1 MQSAIHLKTK
11 VLPGRKIQI
20 ELPQA
25 NEGEDV
31 DVFVIICT
39 PKLSESRRSVID
51 ILDEIH
57 HHRPHGRSTEE
68 IDRELQAERDAW
80 DN

>member
-11 VLPGRKIQI
+11 VQQGGKIEM

-31 DVFVIICT
+31 DIFVIMSST
-39 PKLSESRRSVID
+39 KPSEDRPSVID

-57 HHRPHGRSTEE
+57 RHRPHPHRRSTEE
-68 IDRELQAERDAW
+68 IDRELQAER
-80 DN
+80 NHF